1 MPPKKEVVFDF
12 TPRKDFT
19 FDGNLILSSMD
30 MAAEYYGPETQAAVL
45 ELEMQ
50 VRRSDGTWVRVDPE
64 RVRMA
69 PRGLKT

>member
-1 MPPKKEVVFDF
+1 MPPKKVEFDF
-12 TPRKDFT
+12 TPRKDFS
-19 FDGNLILSSMD
+19 FDGNVILASMD
-30 MAAEYYGPETQAAVL
+30 SAAEYYGPETQAAVL

-69 PRGLKT
+69 PRGQKT